1 MFKEVL
7 FKPIYFGVTKSTSKV
22 IAKLINHAKMAIVV
36 LQIANYLI
44 KEKKNHRNYYFTLTN
59 LFIVKKNDRFKG

>member
-1 MFKEVL
+1 MGEVKPGCVVNVHIVNHCHLMFKEVL

-36 LQIANYLI
+36 LNCQFFDQG
-44 KEKKNHRNYYFTLTN
+44 KEESS
-59 LFIVKKNDRFKG
+59 